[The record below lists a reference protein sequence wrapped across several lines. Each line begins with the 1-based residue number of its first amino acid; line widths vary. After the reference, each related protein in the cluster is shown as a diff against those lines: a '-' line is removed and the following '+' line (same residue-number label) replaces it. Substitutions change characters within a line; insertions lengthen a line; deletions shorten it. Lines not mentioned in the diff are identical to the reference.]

1 MNIKAEKER
10 MLRDLLDLGA
20 DAEILSSRVDQ
31 ALEALQQVNTE
42 AEVIAFVERFSG
54 LADDLEHIE
63 LF

>member
-10 MLRDLLDLGA
+10 MLRALLDLGS

-31 ALEALQQVNTE
+31 ALVALQQVNTE